1 MILRLS
7 ARILAVTVFC
17 GMFAPPVTA
26 QTCPDVPGF
35 GPIDALPIYDGAC
48 LLGAEDA
55 GFAKFD
61 LPTGPIKGRA
71 PSTTLS
77 LQGQLQRRLYIAPPD
92 VSSFDVFENYRNA
105 LADAGF
111 TTLFQCSGRDCGSS
125 NALLGKLV
133 IYPAGRKLTNLGK
146 LSEFGMYIAGDEHF
160 MAASAA
166 DGTRH
171 IALYVVQNQDAKIA
185 GMAAGRAAVHLD
197 VLTTADLQTRMI
209 DAAAMAKGISDEGH
223 IAVDNVYFDFGT
235 ATLTADAAPALAEMV
250 KLLTENP
257 SLQVYVVGHTD
268 WVGDADA
275 NQALS
280 QDRAQS
286 VVASLIAAGIAQ
298 SRISAA
304 GVGVY
309 APRASN
315 TTDAGR
321 SLNRRVELVERPQ

>member
-1 MILRLS
+1 
-7 ARILAVTVFC
+7 
-17 GMFAPPVTA
+17 
-26 QTCPDVPGF
+26 
-35 GPIDALPIYDGAC
+35 
-48 LLGAEDA
+48 
-55 GFAKFD
+55 
-61 LPTGPIKGRA
+61 
-71 PSTTLS
+71 
-77 LQGQLQRRLYIAPPD
+77 
-92 VSSFDVFENYRNA
+92 
-105 LADAGF
+105 
-111 TTLFQCSGRDCGSS
+111 
-125 NALLGKLV
+125 
-133 IYPAGRKLTNLGK
+133 
-146 LSEFGMYIAGDEHF
+146 
-160 MAASAA
+160 
-166 DGTRH
+166 
-171 IALYVVQNQDAKIA
+171 
-185 GMAAGRAAVHLD
+185 MAAGRAAVHLD

-209 DAAAMAKGISDEGH
+209 DAAAMAKGISDKGH